1 MPEKHLHI
9 VSFDIPFPADYGGVI
24 DVYYK
29 VKALAALGV
38 KVHLHCFEYGR
49 AHAPE
54 LEALCA
60 EVHYYER
67 HTGKHQ
73 LLNSLPYVVVS
84 RRSEELVDRLCQ
96 DEHPI
101 LFEGLHTCHH
111 LGDPR
116 LNGRARIV
124 RTHNVE
130 HAYYAALARAE
141 RAGRRLM
148 INFSYRFSAASR
160 QLKAQVD
167 AGVFGDFYFG
177 RSVWHRRRGMPGFG
191 GWFGNR
197 AMSGGGP
204 LIDLGVHRLDL
215 ALWLMGHPEPTWV
228 MGSTYDPLA
237 REAAAREGKAFD
249 VEDLASAYIRFANGA
264 SLVLEASWA
273 AHIAEAEL
281 METRLL
287 GTRAGLLQRNL
298 DETYRFEA
306 RIFSDQHGAPV
317 DSLLRPPTGT
327 APSAMHDFAAAIL
340 AGTPHP
346 ASGDEGLVVM
356 RLLDA
361 VYAWSSGH
369 PYMTQ
374 RICDRLVHDEA
385 RGGEGAEARVDRLV
399 REVFLGR
406 GRVEDAN
413 LMYAERYLAKR
424 NSSAPVTAMLFLYRQ
439 ILEGKAPRSDP
450 NSNVEAHLRLSG
462 MAAARAQ
469 GEGEPRRLALR
480 NRIFGEVFGLP
491 WVSERERELVWATA
505 REWLDARAPHI

>member
-1 MPEKHLHI
+1 MSAHNAFAPHPRERLRVGVVGLGMGKAHI
-9 VSFDIPFPADYGGVI
+9 AGWRQHPQVDVVAIADT
-24 DVYYK
+24 DPQR
-29 VKALAALGV
+29 LAALGEELQV
-38 KVHLHCFEYGR
+38 PGR
-49 AHAPE
+49 HAS
-54 LEALCA
+54 LEAMLAA
-60 EVHYYER
+60 ERLDAV
-67 HTGKHQ
+67 
-73 LLNSLPYVVVS
+73 SLVTP
-84 RRSEELVDRLCQ
+84 
-96 DEHPI
+96 
-101 LFEGLHTCHH
+101 
-111 LGDPR
+111 
-116 LNGRARIV
+116 
-124 RTHNVE
+124 NVF
-130 HAYYAALARAE
+130 HKAQTLTALAAGCHVLCEKPMAMSADEGREMIAAAE

-361 VYAWSSGH
+361 VYAS
-369 PYMTQ
+369 
-374 RICDRLVHDEA
+374 A
-385 RGGEGAEARVDRLV
+385 R
-399 REVFLGR
+399 
-406 GRVEDAN
+406 
-413 LMYAERYLAKR
+413 
-424 NSSAPVTAMLFLYRQ
+424 S
-439 ILEGKAPRSDP
+439 
-450 NSNVEAHLRLSG
+450 
-462 MAAARAQ
+462 
-469 GEGEPRRLALR
+469 GEPVR
-480 NRIFGEVFGLP
+480 P
-491 WVSERERELVWATA
+491 
-505 REWLDARAPHI
+505 